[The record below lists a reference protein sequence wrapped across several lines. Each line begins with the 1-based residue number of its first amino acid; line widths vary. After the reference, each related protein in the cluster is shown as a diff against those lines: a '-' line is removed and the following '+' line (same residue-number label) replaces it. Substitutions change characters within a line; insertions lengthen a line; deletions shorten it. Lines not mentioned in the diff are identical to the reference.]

1 MTETQQKQNEMGQ
14 LKQGGKD
21 ACKTYVVLHSPES
34 HSLLASAVVEPT
46 EFGGPRGGLLLSVE
60 LSHAALSLDHGRGVQ
75 QFGEHGC
82 SKLFSKGDQLAKNCS
97 CKRATNVQGSK
108 VGEPDQHAMWHMVI
122 PSAGQQ
128 EYLQQRESWA
138 CSLLELAR
146 GGGEGGGQLGK
157 RGRRVQRVESVL
169 CHEWPFAA
177 SVPPLPMKK
186 HHQYEKFLKAQNQL
200 C

>member
-1 MTETQQKQNEMGQ
+1 M
-14 LKQGGKD
+14 
-21 ACKTYVVLHSPES
+21 CK
-34 HSLLASAVVEPT
+34 
-46 EFGGPRGGLLLSVE
+46 G
-60 LSHAALSLDHGRGVQ
+60 
-75 QFGEHGC
+75 
-82 SKLFSKGDQLAKNCS
+82 AKWV
-97 CKRATNVQGSK
+97 RA
-108 VGEPDQHAMWHMVI
+108 DQHAMWHMVI

-128 EYLQQRESWA
+128 EYQQQRESWA

-177 SVPPLPMKK
+177 SVHTPSDAEA
-186 HHQYEKFLKAQNQL
+186 HHQYENFFKAQNQL